1 MTLQVRTIAVVL
13 LVFIAGCTGAG
24 GPAPDTGTTAS
35 PTATPTTT
43 PTATTQSSQTVTS
56 VNGTLE
62 VHFINVGQSV
72 STLLVAPNGETML
85 IDTGDFRDDG
95 EHVLSYLQAHEI
107 DRIDYLVT
115 SHSDADHIGG
125 NAAVIDYFE
134 TQADGIGAVYDPG
147 ITSTSQTYEAYL
159 DAVEQHDVP
168 LYRTQAG
175 DEIQMGAVT
184 SQVLSP
190 PEGYLANEDRNENS
204 IVLMT
209 QFGSTRFLL
218 TGDAEHEAEEYLV
231 DTYGSQLHA
240 TVLKTG
246 HHGSAGSTTAP
257 FLEAVQPQVAVVS
270 SAYDSQYGHPNEET
284 LSRLAAQSVPTY
296 WTATH
301 GTIVFESDGQQ
312 VTVSTQRDAPTDP
325 TQLREGTAV
334 EPGTTGDV
342 SARTTITTDG
352 TVSTLTPVAT
362 DGGTETETEPTAA
375 SLVVADVHADA
386 AGADTDNLNDEYIVF
401 ENTGSETLDI
411 SGWTVSDAAGR
422 TYTFPSGTTLDASA
436 TITLHTGTGTDT
448 STDYYWGSGSAIW
461 NNGGDTITVVDNTG
475 AVVVEETYA

>member
-1 MTLQVRTIAVVL
+1 MAPQVQTVAVVL
-13 LVFIAGCTGAG
+13 LVFIAGCSGAG
-24 GPAPDTGTTAS
+24 GPVETGATAS
-35 PTATPTTT
+35 PAATPTST
-43 PTATTQSSQTVTS
+43 PTATTQTPQTVAS

-95 EHVLSYLQAHEI
+95 EYVLSYLQSHGI

-159 DAVEQHDVP
+159 DAIEQHDVP

-209 QFGSTRFLL
+209 QFGTSRFLF

-231 DTYGSQLHA
+231 DTYGSKLHS

-246 HHGSAGSTTAP
+246 HHGSSGSTTAP
-257 FLEAVQPQVAVVS
+257 FLAAAQPNVAVVS

-301 GTIVFESDGQQ
+301 GTIVFESDGQRI
-312 VTVSTQRDAPTDP
+312 TVGTQRDAPTEP
-325 TQLREGTAV
+325 TRLREGMPI
-334 EPGTTGDV
+334 EPGTTGEV
-342 SARTTITTDG
+342 TARTTITTNG
-352 TVSTLTPVAT
+352 TVATLTPVAT
-362 DGGTETETEPTAA
+362 DGGTETA
-375 SLVVADVHADA
+375 SLAVADVHADA
-386 AGADTDNLNDEYIVF
+386 AGDDADNLNDEYIVF
-401 ENTGSETLDI
+401 ENTGSDALDI
-411 SGWTVSDAAGR
+411 SGWTVADVAGR
-422 TYTFPSGTTLDASA
+422 TYTFPPDTTLAAGETLS
-436 TITLHTGTGTDT
+436 LHTGTGTDT

-461 NNGGDTITVVDNTG
+461 NNGGDI
-475 AVVVEETYA
+475 

>member
-1 MTLQVRTIAVVL
+1 MAPQVQTVAVVL
-13 LVFIAGCTGAG
+13 LVFIAGCSGAG
-24 GPAPDTGTTAS
+24 GPVETGATAS
-35 PTATPTTT
+35 PAATPTST
-43 PTATTQSSQTVTS
+43 PIATTQTPQTVAS

-95 EHVLSYLQAHEI
+95 EHVLSYLQSHGI

-175 DEIQMGAVT
+175 DEIQMGDVT

-209 QFGSTRFLL
+209 QFGTSRFLF

-231 DTYGSQLHA
+231 DTYGSKLHS

-246 HHGSAGSTTAP
+246 HHGSGGSTTAP
-257 FLEAVQPQVAVVS
+257 FLAAAQPNVAVVS

-301 GTIVFESDGQQ
+301 GTIVFESDGQR
-312 VTVSTQRDAPTDP
+312 VTVRTQRDAPIEP
-325 TQLREGTAV
+325 THLREGMPIG
-334 EPGTTGDV
+334 PGTTGEV
-342 SARTTITTDG
+342 TARTTITTNG
-352 TVSTLTPVAT
+352 TVATLTPVAT
-362 DGGTETETEPTAA
+362 DGGTETETPA
-375 SLVVADVHADA
+375 SSLAVADVHADA
-386 AGADTDNLNDEYIVF
+386 AGVDTDNLNDEYIVF
-401 ENTGSETLDI
+401 ENTGTDILDVA
-411 SGWTVSDAAGR
+411 GWSVSDAAGR

-436 TITLHTGTGTDT
+436 TVTLHTGTGTDT
-448 STDYYWGSGSAIW
+448 STDYYWGFGSAIW
-461 NNGGDTITVVDNTG
+461 NNGGDTITVTDNTG
-475 AVVVEETYA
+475 ALVLKEAYA